1 MYKVGDIVRVKPYQ
15 ELVDEFGEGADKKGI
30 YANTPMKFTE
40 GMKKYCG
47 REAIVI
53 RVVDNDLLTLS
64 FDGYPSHYCFEGY
77 SVYKDDSN
85 YHQIRC
91 LNENQLANLLN
102 EVARS
107 GHVGLF
113 DWLSWLKT
121 SDPIDKIK

>member
-15 ELVDEFGEGADKKGI
+15 ELVDEFGVGADKKGI
-30 YANTPMKFTE
+30 YANTPMKFTD

-53 RVVDNDLLTLS
+53 RVVGNDLLTLS
-64 FDGYPSHYCFEGY
+64 FDGHPSHYCFDGY
-77 SVYKDDSN
+77 SVYEDNSN

-121 SDPIDKIK
+121 SKTIDEIK